1 MFYRNLLCGTKDPYL
16 PRNQFY
22 VNSVSHSTGS
32 CTDDFRRKKLWYPLS
47 STSWMKKKGLLK
59 FNHLLVNPQ
68 STKITFICGTLV
80 AVMIFYYYVKLLR
93 IHVRKCVKNAP
104 KLESRGGKYICMYV
118 VSSLLK
124 KASLALTSDKM
135 KALELQT

>member
-1 MFYRNLLCGTKDPYL
+1 
-16 PRNQFY
+16 
-22 VNSVSHSTGS
+22 
-32 CTDDFRRKKLWYPLS
+32 
-47 STSWMKKKGLLK
+47 MKKKGLLN

-80 AVMIFYYYVKLLR
+80 AVMIIYYYVKLLR

-135 KALELQT
+135 KALELQTKSMYVAS